1 MYVFGYGS
9 LLDPAL
15 PARVVGRAVLRGHRR
30 VWGVAMDNRE
40 AIPGYKRYVDAAGA
54 APAVC
59 VVFLDVVADPAAW
72 VNGAVIEVDDALA
85 PALDRRERN
94 YTRVEVGADV
104 GSGSNAGALAVPGA
118 NTGFEGAG
126 PGVGG
131 VAVWA
136 FVGRDVGRARAA
148 RARKEGIAVVSR
160 SYLERVRADFASFGP
175 EMLAAFDETT
185 DPVDLPLLDLTR
197 VDVPGGAPR
206 TAVEG
211 VV

>member
-1 MYVFGYGS
+1 VYVFGYGS

-15 PARVVGRAVLRGHRR
+15 PARVVGPAVLRGHRR

-59 VVFLDVVADPAAW
+59 VVFLDVVADPAAC

-104 GSGSNAGALAVPGA
+104 GSGSNAGA
-118 NTGFEGAG
+118 EGAG
-126 PGVGG
+126 GG
-131 VAVWA
+131 VPVWA
-136 FVGRDVGRARAA
+136 FVGRDAGRVRAVRARE
-148 RARKEGIAVVSR
+148 EGIAVVSR
-160 SYLERVRADFASFGP
+160 AYLDRVRADFASFGP
-175 EMLAAFDETT
+175 EMLATFDETT

>member
-15 PARVVGRAVLRGHRR
+15 PTRVVGPAVLRGHRR

-40 AIPGYKRYVDAAGA
+40 SIPGYKRYVDGDGV

-59 VVFLDVVADPAAW
+59 VVFLDLVPDPGAS

-85 PALDRRERN
+85 PGLDRRERN
-94 YTRVEVGADV
+94 YARVDVGAD
-104 GSGSNAGALAVPGA
+104 AGL
-118 NTGFEGAG
+118 EGAG
-126 PGVGG
+126 AAVGG
-131 VAVWA
+131 PVWA
-136 FVGRDVGRARAA
+136 FVGRSVGRARCA
-148 RARKEGIAVVSR
+148 RAREEGIAVVSR
-160 SYLERVRADFASFGP
+160 AYLARVRADFASFGP
-175 EMLAAFDETT
+175 AMLEEFDRTTAAPGV
-185 DPVDLPLLDLTR
+185 PVAELRR
-197 VDVPGGAPR
+197 VAVPGGDPR